1 MARHVLDFNPAT
13 GETVYFDY
21 SESEGAPKAV
31 LSHTQDVSAILKQAA
46 EWRSK
51 TDTKTDYGIKSDLW
65 HYARIPNS
73 IILEMKHKHGVDFYA
88 EADRA
93 KVYHLIN
100 TEYAQFKTT
109 HKNHGVSSDKKYFI
123 AAIKDS

>member
-1 MARHVLDFNPAT
+1 MTRRVLDFNPQT
-13 GETVYFDY
+13 GETTYFDY
-21 SESEGAPKAV
+21 NEAEGTPQATI
-31 LSHTQDVSAILKQAA
+31 SYTQDVTDILKQCA

-51 TDTKTDYGIKSDLW
+51 TDTKTDYGIKQDMW

-73 IILEMKHKHGVDFYA
+73 VIMEMKTKHGVDFFD
-88 EADRA
+88 EADKA

-109 HKNHGVSSDKKYFI
+109 HKNHMSGTDRKYFI
-123 AAIKDS
+123 SDIKDV